1 MAYPANIGPY
11 GFLPNTL
18 EGGRVYAGATRYL
31 PIASGYGKNIGYG
44 DAVSL
49 IADGSVQRVDAS
61 TGAKTAWAI
70 RPIGIFLGCSYTDPT
85 LKYKV
90 FSQYWP
96 TGTSASDAIAI
107 VADDPLVL
115 FKVNL
120 TNAGTVYT
128 SGAATSADVGQNVG
142 YFVTANTGSIVD
154 GVNTATGN
162 SATSVNLASKNTTAT
177 LPLRIISMV
186 QETALSDGT
195 FVEAFVAYTAPTM
208 TAAVTQSGTTPFAVS
223 AVDITVVGGHAYRNP
238 VGI

>member
-1 MAYPANIGPY
+1 
-11 GFLPNTL
+11 
-18 EGGRVYAGATRYL
+18 
-31 PIASGYGKNIGYG
+31 
-44 DAVSL
+44 VSL
-49 IADGSVQRVDAS
+49 IADGTIARVDSS

-70 RPIGIFLGCSYTDPT
+70 NPIGIFLGCSYTSPT

-96 TGTSASDAIAI
+96 TGTSASDAVAI
-107 VADDPLVL
+107 VADDPQILM
-115 FKVNL
+115 KVNL
-120 TNAGTVYT
+120 TNAGTAYT
-128 SGAATSADVGQNVG
+128 SGAATLADVGQNIG
-142 YFVTANTGSIVD
+142 YFIPTNSGSIVD

-162 SATSVNLASKNTTAT
+162 SAISVDLASKNTTAT
-177 LPLRIISMV
+177 LPLRIVSMV

-223 AVDITVVGGHAYRNP
+223 AVAITVVGGHAYRNP

>member
-1 MAYPANIGPY
+1 MAYPSNVGPY

-18 EGGRVYAGATRYL
+18 EGFQVYAGATRYL
-31 PIASGYGKNIGYG
+31 PIASGYAKNIGYG
-44 DAVSL
+44 DPVSL
-49 IADGSVQRVDAS
+49 LADGTIARVDSS

-70 RPIGIFLGCSYTDPT
+70 NPIGIFLGCSYTSPT

-96 TGTSASDAIAI
+96 TGTSASDAVAI
-107 VADDPLVL
+107 VADDPQILM
-115 FKVNL
+115 KVNL
-120 TNAGTVYT
+120 TNAGTAYT
-128 SGAATSADVGQNVG
+128 SGAATLADVGQNIG
-142 YFVTANTGSIVD
+142 YFIPTNSGSIVD

-162 SATSVNLASKNTTAT
+162 SAISVDLASKNTTAT
-177 LPLRIISMV
+177 LPLRIVSMV

-223 AVDITVVGGHAYRNP
+223 AVAITVVGGHAYRNP

>member
-18 EGGRVYAGATRYL
+18 EGGQPYTGATRSL
-31 PIASGYGKNIGYG
+31 PIASGYAKNIGYG
-44 DAVSL
+44 DPVAL
-49 IADGSVQRVDAS
+49 LADGSVARVDAS

-70 RPIGIFLGCSYTDPT
+70 LPIGIFLGCSYTNPV

-96 TGTSASDAIAI
+96 TGTVASDAVAI
-107 VADDPLVL
+107 IADDPQVL
-115 FKVNL
+115 FKATL

-128 SGAATSADVGQNVG
+128 SGAATLADVGQNIG
-142 YFVTANTGSIVD
+142 YFVTANAGSIVD

-162 SATSVNLASKNTTAT
+162 SAISLDLNSKNTTAT
-177 LPLRIISMV
+177 LPLRIVSMV

-223 AVDITVVGGHAYRNP
+223 AVTITVVGGHTYRNP
-238 VGI
+238 NGI

>member
-1 MAYPANIGPY
+1 MAYPSNVGPY

-18 EGGRVYAGATRYL
+18 EGFQPYAGATRYL
-31 PIASGYGKNIGYG
+31 PIASGYAKNIGYG
-44 DAVSL
+44 DPVSL
-49 IADGSVQRVDAS
+49 LADGTIARVDSS

-70 RPIGIFLGCSYTDPT
+70 NPIGIFLGCSYTSPT

-96 TGTSASDAIAI
+96 TGTSASDAVAI
-107 VADDPLVL
+107 VADDPQILM
-115 FKVNL
+115 KVNL
-120 TNAGTVYT
+120 TNAGTAYT
-128 SGAATSADVGQNVG
+128 SSAATLADVGQNIG
-142 YFVTANTGSIVD
+142 YFIPTNSGSIVD

-162 SATSVNLASKNTTAT
+162 SAISVDLASKNTTAT
-177 LPLRIISMV
+177 LPLRIVSMV

-223 AVDITVVGGHAYRNP
+223 AVAITVVGGHAYRNP